1 MLFRMLKKSQPKK
14 SNILKLTFLLGK
26 DWFKNTGLTLTSHCK
41 MKLVENLI
49 AFGQESS
56 IHGLNFIAKR
66 SYSNVVRITWL
77 GLFMGALSYAV
88 IQISYEAE
96 GN

>member
-1 MLFRMLKKSQPKK
+1 
-14 SNILKLTFLLGK
+14 
-26 DWFKNTGLTLTSHCK
+26 

-56 IHGLNFIAKR
+56 IHGINFIAKP
-66 SYSNVVRITWL
+66 SYSNAVRITWF